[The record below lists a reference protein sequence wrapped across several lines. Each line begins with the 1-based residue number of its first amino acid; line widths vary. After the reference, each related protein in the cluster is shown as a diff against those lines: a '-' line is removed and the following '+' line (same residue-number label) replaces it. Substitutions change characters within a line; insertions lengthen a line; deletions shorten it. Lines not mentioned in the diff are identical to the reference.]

1 MSSQQGSAPE
11 ETATVEKPSPS
22 PETVSKPEEPKPKVK
37 LSTQLGSFFQLLVY
51 ANPTWVDILLLI
63 TGTIS
68 AAAAGVPFPLMGII
82 FGQLLDD
89 LNSAS
94 CEIESNVDPDVVQSA
109 VNDKVL
115 KLVYIAIASFVLI
128 YIYTVSWSIFSRR
141 LEARLRNRY
150 FKSLLRQ
157 DATFYDKRSA
167 GELSSR
173 LNADIQAVQSGTSE
187 KVGICIACVS
197 FFLTAYI
204 VAFTRDAK
212 LAGML
217 ISLIPAFLL
226 MAGIGS
232 AYTQKFYTTMST
244 AIASASS
251 IAQEALSHIAVVQA
265 FGAGPRLEAKF
276 ASKMLTAQK
285 EGVKKALAAAI
296 QAGTLYFIAFS
307 ANALAFWQGSKRV
320 VELIRS
326 DGSSG
331 SSVGEIYTVIFLLV
345 DGKFHSFESQ
355 KNLLANVHNSLHHP
369 RLDSSSPTTYHGWRS
384 FVPKAA

>member
-1 MSSQQGSAPE
+1 MSPHQGSVPE
-11 ETATVEKPSPS
+11 ETTAEKTSRI
-22 PETVSKPEEPKPKVK
+22 PEADPKTPEAQPKTK
-37 LSTQLGSFFQLLVY
+37 LSTQLFSYFQLLVY
-51 ANPTWVDILLLI
+51 SDPTWLDVLLLI
-63 TGTIS
+63 AGALC
-68 AAAAGVPFPLMGII
+68 AAASGVPFPLMGII

-89 LNSAS
+89 LNTAS
-94 CEIESNVDPDVVQSA
+94 CDVKAEQDTDVIQA
-109 VNDKVL
+109 AINDKVL

-128 YIYTVSWSIFSRR
+128 YAYTVSWSIFSRR

-150 FKSLLRQ
+150 FQSLLRQ
-157 DATFYDKRSA
+157 DASFYDKRQA

-187 KVGICIACVS
+187 KVGICIACIS

-204 VAFTRDAK
+204 VAFIKDAK

-217 ISLIPAFLL
+217 VSLIPAFLL

-232 AYTQKFYTTMST
+232 AFTQKFYTSMST

-251 IAQEALSHIAVVQA
+251 VAQEALSHIAVVQA

-285 EGVKKALAAAI
+285 QGAKKAFAAAI
-296 QAGTLYFIAFS
+296 QAGALYFIAFS

-320 VELIRS
+320 AELIRS
-326 DGSSG
+326 EGSGG
-331 SSVGEIYTVIFLLV
+331 SSVGDIYTVIFLLV
-345 DGKFHSFESQ
+345 DGK
-355 KNLLANVHNSLHHP
+355 
-369 RLDSSSPTTYHGWRS
+369 
-384 FVPKAA
+384 